1 MIMKVKGL
9 LVAAAAAMLCF
20 GAQSASAIEAP
31 NHEGDF
37 FLNVQGGILSE
48 YSGGVGASVSAD
60 YVLVNSWWKGH
71 FTIGGF
77 VATNTSKDD
86 YSYGGAKIYDIRYT
100 NFALMARATYGL
112 NITDRFEVHAGAM
125 TGPVYHNWKYKY
137 ESGTTVEN
145 EDSHSVDFGGAGV
158 AGIRFFMSDS
168 FALTSE
174 LIAGT
179 HLTYFNAG
187 ISFKF

>member
-77 VATNTSKDD
+77 IGSCFSQDKYDWGKVS
-86 YSYGGAKIYDIRYT
+86 YS
-100 NFALMARATYGL
+100 NFAIMARATYGL

-125 TGPVYHNWKYKY
+125 TGPLFHSYKYKY
-137 ESGTTVEN
+137 NSGYTVDH
-145 EDSHSVDFGGAGV
+145 EDDHEFIFNGAGV
-158 AGIRFFMSDS
+158 AGIHFMLSDS

-174 LIAGT
+174 FIYNP

>member
-1 MIMKVKGL
+1 MKVKSL
-9 LVAAAAAMLCF
+9 LVAAVAAMMCM
-20 GAQSASAIEAP
+20 GAQTASAIEAP

-48 YSGGVGASVSAD
+48 YSGGIGASVSGD
-60 YVLVNSWWKGH
+60 VVLVNSWWKGH

-77 VATNTSKDD
+77 LATNTSKDE
-86 YSYGGAKIYDIRYT
+86 YKYGGVKYWETRYT

-112 NITDRFEVHAGAM
+112 NITDKFEVHAGAM

-137 ESGTTVEN
+137 ETGHTVEN

-158 AGIRFFMSDS
+158 AGIRFFLSDS